1 MSTFAFKMIATILM
15 FVDHLAASL
24 QLSNSNLISY
34 ESLSFMRSLGRM
46 ALPIFAYFLVI
57 SYGKTRD
64 VNKYISRLHLGAI
77 ISQVPFSLLFNQN
90 LYAYESISFFK
101 YQYENLIYIILI
113 IVSYYIFIANKKF
126 TKDLF
131 IICLAWLISPLNIFY
146 KGNYIFNPADLN
158 IFYELGISLIVIC
171 LLDKLINLNKTY
183 TIEASLAI
191 ISILVI
197 SYFIDKVGNYGFSV
211 LLLIM
216 LLFASRNNQ
225 YIQSG
230 IIALW
235 GCYMYSYNITNVIF
249 VVLAGVSLLF
259 YNGKKGKNLKS
270 FFYFFYPLHMLLLI
284 FLRSK
289 FFINL

>member
-191 ISILVI
+191 ISILAI

-235 GCYMYSYNITNVIF
+235 GYYMYSYNITNVIF